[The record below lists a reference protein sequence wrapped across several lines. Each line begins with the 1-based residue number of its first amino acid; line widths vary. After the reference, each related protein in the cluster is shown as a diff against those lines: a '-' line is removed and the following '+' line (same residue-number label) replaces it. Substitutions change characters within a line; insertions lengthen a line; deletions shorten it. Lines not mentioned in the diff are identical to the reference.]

1 MGRDVA
7 IKVLPPQFTQDPTFM
22 ARFEREIQLAADL
35 RHPRILPVFDFGE
48 HEDMPYF
55 VMAYMPRGTLEE
67 YVAQE
72 PLPLNQTLRYISQI
86 AEGLDYLHQQGVIH
100 RDLKASNIL
109 LDVDDNVYLSDFGI
123 AKVQEAT
130 AHLTGTG
137 MVGTPRCSASSITAM
152 TALPGKQITI
162 RSSGSL
168 ISVMEV

>member
-1 MGRDVA
+1 M
-7 IKVLPPQFTQDPTFM
+7 TC
-22 ARFEREIQLAADL
+22 
-35 RHPRILPVFDFGE
+35 
-48 HEDMPYF
+48 MP
-55 VMAYMPRGTLEE
+55 GSTLEE
-67 YVAQE
+67 RLLRE
-72 PLPLNQTLRYISQI
+72 PLSLDQTIRYTSQI
-86 AEGLDYLHQQGVIH
+86 AEGLDYLHSRDVIH

-109 LDVDDNVYLSDFGI
+109 IGSDDNVFLSDFGI